1 MKYDYKKAE
10 LYYTRHKGA
19 TVKSCS
25 ERYKI
30 PLYSLRK
37 KATADG
43 WVEKKRKYWENVTN
57 KSKDKSAEHDSDKL
71 ASVARASAEAAKIL
85 EEALNDPEQFYKY
98 LISISDSEGASDTVE
113 RKYSKLDTKSMRDV
127 VSALKDLVS
136 VIRNVDNLPT
146 EGEKLARKIQRERW
160 NLEKKE
166 KEAQKESRNSDIIV
180 SFEDETEEMSG

>member
-1 MKYDYKKAE
+1 M
-10 LYYTRHKGA
+10 
-19 TVKSCS
+19 
-25 ERYKI
+25 
-30 PLYSLRK
+30 
-37 KATADG
+37 
-43 WVEKKRKYWENVTN
+43 
-57 KSKDKSAEHDSDKL
+57 
-71 ASVARASAEAAKIL
+71 ARASAEAARIL

-113 RKYSKLDTKSMRDV
+113 RKYSKLDTKSMREV

-146 EGEKLARKIQRERW
+146 EGEKLARRIQRERW

-166 KEAQKESRNSDIIV
+166 KEAQKESRNSDIVV